1 MESLLTLFPKNHWKY
16 YIVIIITVVLVP
28 QMVYLSGTIFSPLM
42 VIPILCGI
50 ASWFTV
56 PAGLIQLFLIGV
68 KWLRTSH
75 SYYPTFKIR
84 QAVLSVILPL
94 LGYASF
100 FMGRKMVL
108 TIEEYARIQTSN
120 ALIKQVENFRNI
132 QGFYPKSIE
141 ALKLN
146 RDLAEQLNKT
156 QIRYELNNT
165 TYIVSF
171 MLGGYFLFDYY
182 RFVYSPDGKNIFFK
196 NNRAISQYSIS
207 QTNWWVY
214 REID

>member
-1 MESLLTLFPKNHWKY
+1 MEFLPTLFPKNHWKY

-50 ASWFTV
+50 ASLFAF
-56 PAGLIQLFLIGV
+56 PAGLLQLLGIGL
-68 KWLRTSH
+68 KWLKTKQD
-75 SYYPTFKIR
+75 YYPTARLR
-84 QAVLSVILPL
+84 QALLLIGLPL
-94 LGYASF
+94 LGYTSF

-108 TIEEYARIQTSN
+108 TVEEYNRIETSN
-120 ALIKQVENFRNI
+120 ELIKQVENFRNI

-156 QIRYELNNT
+156 QIRYELNST

-171 MLGGYFLFDYY
+171 MLGGYFFDYY
-182 RFVYSPDGKNIFFK
+182 RFVYSSDGKNIFFK
-196 NNRAISQYSIS
+196 NNRAVSQYSIS

-214 REID
+214 REVD